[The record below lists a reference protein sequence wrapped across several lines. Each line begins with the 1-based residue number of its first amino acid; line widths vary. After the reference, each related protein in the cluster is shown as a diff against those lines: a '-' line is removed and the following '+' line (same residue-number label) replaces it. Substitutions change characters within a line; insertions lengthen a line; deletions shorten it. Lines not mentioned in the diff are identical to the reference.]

1 MFGHTYLAFRHTHYG
16 RKYWSGH
23 GLTGLSG
30 CYAPACDLTILFCFS
45 PAQLSSIPGNDTVDL
60 CTNVTFSCE
69 GYGIPAPII
78 TWRHNDT
85 QINMMLSV
93 TTATVYHNASNGI
106 AYISSNLSI
115 SRVRYQDRGL
125 YMCSIQNEVG
135 NDAVTSVLSINY
147 EGMPNHR
154 LIIILQHV

>member
-1 MFGHTYLAFRHTHYG
+1 M
-16 RKYWSGH
+16 
-23 GLTGLSG
+23 
-30 CYAPACDLTILFCFS
+30 
-45 PAQLSSIPGNDTVDL
+45 TVDL
-60 CTNVTFSCE
+60 CFNVSFTCE

-85 QINMMLSV
+85 QINIMMLSI

-115 SRVRYQDRGL
+115 SKVRYQDRGL

-135 NDAVTSVLSINY
+135 NDTVTSVLSIDY
-147 EGMPNHR
+147 EGTPNHR
-154 LIIILQHV
+154 LNIILLHVYNIIIITVHIQLLKL

>member
-1 MFGHTYLAFRHTHYG
+1 M
-16 RKYWSGH
+16 
-23 GLTGLSG
+23 
-30 CYAPACDLTILFCFS
+30 
-45 PAQLSSIPGNDTVDL
+45 TVDL
-60 CTNVTFSCE
+60 CFNISFTCE

-85 QINMMLSV
+85 QINIMMLSV

-135 NDAVTSVLSINY
+135 NDTATSVLSINY
-147 EGMPNHR
+147 EGTPNHS
-154 LIIILQHV
+154 LNITLLHVYNIIIITVHIQLLKL

>member
-1 MFGHTYLAFRHTHYG
+1 M
-16 RKYWSGH
+16 
-23 GLTGLSG
+23 
-30 CYAPACDLTILFCFS
+30 
-45 PAQLSSIPGNDTVDL
+45 TVDL
-60 CTNVTFSCE
+60 CFNISFTCE

-85 QINMMLSV
+85 QINIMMLSV

-135 NDAVTSVLSINY
+135 NDTATSVLSINY
-147 EGMPNHR
+147 EGTPNHR
-154 LIIILQHV
+154 LNITLLHVYNIIIITVHIQLLKL